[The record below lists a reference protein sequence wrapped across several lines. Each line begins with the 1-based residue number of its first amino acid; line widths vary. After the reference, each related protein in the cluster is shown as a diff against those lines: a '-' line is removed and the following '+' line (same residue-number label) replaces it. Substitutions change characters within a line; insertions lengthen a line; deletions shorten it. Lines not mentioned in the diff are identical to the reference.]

1 MGKNKD
7 MFTIFLKVMKND
19 KKTINLI
26 MPRNYVKTIKDID
39 YKKLLND
46 GYKNLIFDIDNTI
59 MPVNDINV
67 SNELIEFF
75 NNLKKDFNICL
86 ISNNKENRVNP
97 VKNKLNVLAIAN
109 ACKPSKYAYN
119 ESLKLLKA
127 KSDNTVMIGD
137 QMLSDIVFANRFNLY
152 PILVEPFSNKY
163 DIKTGTSRILQN
175 ILMKKLKDKIETS
188 MDMLEELKR

>member
-75 NNLKKDFNICL
+75 NNLKKNFNICL

-97 VKNKLNVLAIAN
+97 VKNKLKVLAIAN
-109 ACKPSKYAYN
+109 ACKPSKYAYDN
-119 ESLKLLKA
+119 SLKLLNA
-127 KSDNTVMIGD
+127 KNDNTVMIGD
-137 QMLSDIVFANRFNLY
+137 QMLSDMVFANRFNLY

-175 ILMKKLKDKIETS
+175 ILMKKLKDKIQRY
-188 MDMLEELKR
+188 KYF